1 MNTLPALN
9 LSQIIADLTPVAFA
23 VLTAVAVFVGNALR
37 AFITV
42 HTSARQQ
49 ATLAQWTLTGVQA
62 AEQKFGRGTGPLKLR
77 DAMIFIETFA
87 KNHAHITLTQDESR
101 TLVEAGVNAF
111 KAGVSAVAPGTATLL
126 PMGTATSLPSAVA
139 DVTPPFDAAGFK
151 ADLLPIVIDQA
162 TMTAKGVIRDL
173 LGAGV
178 AAQTATPTADAP
190 TPATAPVHAQF
201 VKTEEIVPGSQV
213 LVQPPPPHP
222 TPAQPPEASPV
233 VVSQAPTV

>member
-9 LSQIIADLTPVAFA
+9 LSQIIADLTPLAFA
-23 VLTAVAVFVGNALR
+23 VLTAVTVFVGNALR
-37 AFITV
+37 AFINA
-42 HTSARQQ
+42 HTSAKQQ

-87 KNHAHITLTQDESR
+87 KNHARITLTQDESR

-111 KAGVSAVAPGTATLL
+111 KAGVIAVAPGTATLL
-126 PMGTATSLPSAVA
+126 PMGTALPSAVV

-151 ADLLPIVIDQA
+151 ADLLPTVIDQA
-162 TMTAKGVIRDL
+162 TTAAKSVIRDL

-178 AAQTATPTADAP
+178 AAQTTTPTADAP
-190 TPATAPVHAQF
+190 IPAAAPVQAIA
-201 VKTEEIVPGSQV
+201 VKAEDLVPGSQV
-213 LVQPPPPHP
+213 LMRQLPQPI
-222 TPAQPPEASPV
+222 PAQPPEASPV
-233 VVSQAPTV
+233 VVN